1 MFVSTRRGFLK
12 AAAVGL
18 AAPCAFTQTPQIT
31 TTELAP
37 NLFLLSGAGANV
49 LARTGTGL
57 ATILSSWW
65 TGDSRKT
72 PPR

>member
-49 LARTGTGL
+49 LARTGTG
-57 ATILSSWW
+57 
-65 TGDSRKT
+65 TGDNT
-72 PPR
+72 VVLVDGGFAQNAAA